1 MCAQIICG
9 TLAICHGLRLSEE
22 VLAEA
27 VELHFK
33 AHHTAPSG
41 VSEEMLQ
48 KWVSK
53 MACAIKNLC
62 GRFRR
67 LFSVSE
73 GAKSKK
79 IAELKQILRTR
90 LVALYGDS
98 WKEKAHVPEEEA
110 GKEAPDAMEL
120 LPSLQWAELDK
131 LVASQ
136 DPGQQQLV
144 LSAARVGPVAG
155 QPKAK
160 AFQAKLD
167 KLVLPTQASALHS
180 FAVGSVLYIYKKF
193 SF

>member
-22 VLAEA
+22 ALAEA

-48 KWVSK
+48 KWV
-53 MACAIKNLC
+53 LC

-67 LFSVSE
+67 LFTVSE

-98 WKEKAHVPEEEA
+98 WKEKAHVPEEEEA
-110 GKEAPDAMEL
+110 AKEAPDAMEL

-131 LVASQ
+131 LVVRS
-136 DPGQQQLV
+136 
-144 LSAARVGPVAG
+144 GPA
-155 QPKAK
+155 
-160 AFQAKLD
+160 
-167 KLVLPTQASALHS
+167 
-180 FAVGSVLYIYKKF
+180 AVGAFCREGGPCRRSAKGQSLPREA
-193 SF
+193 